1 MTPVLSLCHPRKW
14 AVTHTHTRTDFL
26 PGPSRLKM
34 GGSKSKG
41 EPNTICDKISK
52 KRRFFYKLGHKE
64 AENLL
69 QSYS

>member
-1 MTPVLSLCHPRKW
+1 
-14 AVTHTHTRTDFL
+14 
-26 PGPSRLKM
+26 M